1 MTEFHLEHEVL
12 KALDV
17 TYPCAACRG
26 IRFKSCKTCGRP
38 VNSFHDFRG
47 YQCPAQVYETTREWR
62 EVNGDPAQNVPDRKL
77 QP

>member
-38 VNSFHDFRG
+38 ANSFHDFRD
-47 YQCPAQVYETTREWR
+47 YQRPAQVYETMTEWR
-62 EVNGDPAQNVPDRKL
+62 EVNGDPAQSVPDRKL